1 MSIKKSK
8 NIYIIACKINNLYE
22 TDINSYNKL
31 LTDNISKTYQ
41 KTNNKVSYSINRET
55 KVIVEEFEVGD
66 RVDCLGKTNTFIPLK
81 DTTENFKLNPKCRL
95 IISQRA
101 KLVKLVNY

>member
-1 MSIKKSK
+1 M
-8 NIYIIACKINNLYE
+8 
-22 TDINSYNKL
+22 
-31 LTDNISKTYQ
+31 
-41 KTNNKVSYSINRET
+41 SYSINKET

-101 KLVKLVNY
+101 KLVKLVNYWKYKYKSHIIIICEQMPRFRCGNKLVKKYQE